1 MEFFDPKRKKAHQ
14 IRLIIGYVLIGLI
27 IILTTIILLYWA
39 RGYGLK
45 NGEVIQSGRVFISSR
60 PSNADI
66 YINGKRHDDNTN
78 TSILMEAGQYTFELK
93 RNDYR
98 PWKRAINVEGGSV
111 VRFDYPVLFPTKL
124 TSNAV
129 KRYDSQPSL
138 YLHSPDRRWLLVQ
151 HGSSLTFDMFDFD
164 NREDAPKEVAIPSGL
179 ISGQDGQKWEF
190 LEWSNDNRR
199 VLLRHLYQ
207 KDGQTNSEYILF
219 DREKPGESVN
229 LTRSLG
235 VNPSLIELR
244 DKKYDQYYLYDKG
257 SLKLSTASLKEPKP
271 QLLLEG
277 VLDFKSH
284 GEDKLLYATTESQPA
299 DKASVR
305 LREGDVTY
313 TLRQVSLADAYQ
325 LDLAEYERDW
335 FVVIGNPAE
344 NRTYIYKNPVASL
357 KVNAERPLVPVHIFK
372 LTNPNF
378 LAFSDTAR
386 FVAAQS
392 GTSFAVFDAENEKAY
407 AYQLKTPLDAPQPH
421 ATWMDGHRL
430 KLVSNGKALVFDFDN
445 ANQEVLVDTD
455 PSVGMFFD
463 RQYRFLYTVTKQTT
477 KDADGKDVT
486 QHTLQRTSL
495 LTPQD
500 Q

>member
-1 MEFFDPKRKKAHQ
+1 MEFFDPKKQKAHQ

-27 IILTTIILLYWA
+27 IVLTTTILLYWA

-45 NGEVIQSGRVFISSR
+45 DGEVIQSGRVFISSR
-60 PSNADI
+60 PSKADI
-66 YINGKRHDDNTN
+66 YINNKRHGDSTN

-93 RNDYR
+93 RSGYR
-98 PWKRAINVEGGSV
+98 SWKRAINVEGGSV
-111 VRFDYPVLFPTKL
+111 VRFDYPVLFPAKL
-124 TSNAV
+124 TSSSV
-129 KRYDSQPSL
+129 KRYDAAPSL

-151 HGSSLTFDMFDFD
+151 QGSGLTFDVFDFD
-164 NREDAPKEVAIPSGL
+164 NREDAPKEIAIPSGL
-179 ISGQDGQKWEF
+179 VSGQDGQKWEL

-207 KDGQTNSEYILF
+207 KDGQTNAEYILL
-219 DREKPGESVN
+219 DREKPGESAN
-229 LTRSLG
+229 LTRVLG
-235 VNPSLIELR
+235 VNPGHIELR
-244 DKKYDQYYLYDKG
+244 DKKYDQYYLYDKA

-284 GEDKLLYATTESQPA
+284 GEDKLLYVTTESQLA

-313 TLRQVSLADAYQ
+313 TLRQVPRTDTYL

-335 FVVIGNPAE
+335 FIVISNPTE
-344 NRTYIYKNPVASL
+344 NRTYIYKNPIASL

-372 LTNPNF
+372 LATPNF

-407 AYQLKTPLDAPQPH
+407 AFQLKTPLDAPQQH

-430 KLVSNGKALVFDFDN
+430 KAVSNGKAVVFDFDN
-445 ANQEVLVDTD
+445 ANQEVLVDTNAG
-455 PSVGMFFD
+455 VGMFFD
-463 RQYRFLYTVTKQTT
+463 RQYRFLYTVTSQTT
-477 KDADGKDVT
+477 KNAEGQDVA

-495 LTPQD
+495 LTPED